1 MSDRPAPRLVLVADE
16 PQFAGPLAGAE
27 FAFHFGR
34 FLAELH
40 RRPQLTPADCGL
52 WLRAHDRGW
61 LWWGEQLQ
69 RMAWLA
75 QAGVAIGISAP
86 KHSDGEPPPAD
97 LPIRITWLQVS
108 EAQAQRW
115 PCGGIAV
122 ARSCHDA
129 AGVAAALAA
138 GAAWVT
144 LSPVLPTPSKPG
156 HVGLGWSLFA
166 DVARRHPGR
175 VVALGGL
182 GSAHVAQALQ
192 AGAAGVAVLRA
203 WTGEPKQ
210 LVAACGT

>member
-1 MSDRPAPRLVLVADE
+1 MSDLPAPRLVLVADE
-16 PQFAGPLAGAE
+16 PQFADPLAGVE
-27 FAFHFGR
+27 FSFHFGR

-40 RRPQLTPADCGL
+40 RSPHLSAADCGL

-61 LWWGEQLQ
+61 PWWDESLQ
-69 RMAWLA
+69 RLGWLG
-75 QAGVAIGISAP
+75 QSGVRIGISAP
-86 KHSDGEPPPAD
+86 SLSEAVPPPAN
-97 LPIRITWLQVS
+97 LPLPITWLQVS

-115 PCGGIAV
+115 PTGGLAV
-122 ARSCHDA
+122 ARSCHDQ

-166 DVARRHPGR
+166 DIARRFPGR

-182 GSAHVAQALQ
+182 GSAQVTPALQ
-192 AGAAGVAVLRA
+192 AGAAGVAVLRS
-203 WTGEPKQ
+203 WTAEPKQ
-210 LVAACGT
+210 LVAAYSM